1 MNGWIRKNHG
11 KRIAAATLAM
21 AMVMSNVAFAEAPQ
35 TEQGTIQEA
44 HQKIYSQSLEVN
56 IKNPDTGVTLQEFL
70 ESYGIIAKDGKAIS
84 NVDVQDFDENRLI
97 DYKDTRYAAVAYD
110 AIIDCWTELTNN
122 YNAQSKI
129 NVENYLASLKWVT
142 EKKSLEELYNEAN
155 AYRVTAR

>member
-44 HQKIYSQSLEVN
+44 HPKIYSQSLEVN

-70 ESYGIIAKDGKAIS
+70 ESYGIIAKD
-84 NVDVQDFDENRLI
+84 
-97 DYKDTRYAAVAYD
+97 
-110 AIIDCWTELTNN
+110 
-122 YNAQSKI
+122 
-129 NVENYLASLKWVT
+129 
-142 EKKSLEELYNEAN
+142 
-155 AYRVTAR
+155 